1 MACVPLHTFVD
12 SHLYAMTNSGG
23 VIIIITP
30 PLPAIIIMAGSPK
43 KALDYAKDLR
53 VIL

>member
-1 MACVPLHTFVD
+1 MACVPLYTFVD

-23 VIIIITP
+23 GV
-30 PLPAIIIMAGSPK
+30 IIMAGSPK

>member
-1 MACVPLHTFVD
+1 MAYVPLYTFVD
-12 SHLYAMTNSGG
+12 SHLYAMTNSVG
-23 VIIIITP
+23 V
-30 PLPAIIIMAGSPK
+30 IIMAGSPK